1 MPALFTSSPRAHLAR
16 GGVSWVTLL
25 LLALLFGGG
34 YLAYVWGPVY
44 IVHYQVKQVV
54 RDYMNQAVK
63 NQDDAELVE
72 KMIHKMR
79 TLDTLEVPG
88 DDGEP
93 VEIPAVELQPQA
105 VIWQRNPES
114 NPPTLLVQFEYSRP
128 VRYPLLDRWTEV
140 TLAVDLTQDVAI
152 PDWGPS
158 R

>member
-1 MPALFTSSPRAHLAR
+1 MLTPSTSSPRAHLAR
-16 GGVSWVTLL
+16 GGISWVTVLL
-25 LLALLFGGG
+25 LSLLVGGG

-63 NQDDAELVE
+63 NRNDAAQVE
-72 KMIHKMR
+72 KMLHKMR

-93 VEIPAVELQPQA
+93 VEIPAVEIDPQSVVWERDA
-105 VIWQRNPES
+105 DS
-114 NPPTLLVQFEYSRP
+114 DPPLLHVQLEYTRP
-128 VRYPLLDRWTEV
+128 VYYPLLDRWTEI
-140 TLAVDLTQDVAI
+140 TLGVDLTQDVAV
-152 PDWGPS
+152 PNWGPT